1 MVSLAK
7 MRRKLAV
14 FSMITATI
22 TIVLVAIIATS
33 EFIGLARATANPI
46 PSQAT
51 ATGTETYL
59 VYEFNA
65 PYALEKVR
73 QPDGTRL
80 DNYYASFK
88 AVPSPTARKIWLYGC
103 WLIDPTTGNLRP
115 DLIAQDFGPGGRSP
129 NYGGNAIQA
138 NIILGDWS
146 ASPFW
151 MAKST
156 PSPVVRDASGATVTA
171 TIDWTTGKI
180 SFGTSAP
187 SGTVYVK
194 FSVKQSAIHPCSQL
208 PSL

>member
-14 FSMITATI
+14 FSMMTAAV
-22 TIVLVAIIATS
+22 TIVLVAVFATP
-33 EFIGLARATANPI
+33 EFIGLARATATPL

-51 ATGTETYL
+51 ATGTETHL
-59 VYEFNA
+59 VYEFTG
-65 PYALEKVR
+65 PYASETL
-73 QPDGTRL
+73 PGGTV
-80 DNYYASFK
+80 NYYASFT
-88 AVPSPTARKIWLYGC
+88 AVPSPTPRKIWLYGC

-115 DLIAQDFGPGGRSP
+115 DLIAQDPGLGDSSAP
-129 NYGGNAIQA
+129 YYGGNPIPA

-180 SFGTSAP
+180 SFGTTPP

-194 FSVKQSAIHPCSQL
+194 FSVKQPPIHPCSQL
-208 PSL
+208 PNL